1 MEGWEEGRD
10 EEEEEEE
17 EDEAAVGDAE
27 PPSPVSCLTN
37 SNIDRGVDKNDDD
50 EAIPTDA
57 LLLPPPS
64 DSERLGLG
72 RRQGRRLVASPLV
85 ARRDSRM
92 AARKRRGKVAVVG
105 AAKFFALPGKMG
117 SSLPCRGQRAT
128 ELEK

>member
-1 MEGWEEGRD
+1 MEGW
-10 EEEEEEE
+10 EEE

-92 AARKRRGKVAVVG
+92 AARKSRGKVAVVG
-105 AAKFFALPGKMG
+105 AA
-117 SSLPCRGQRAT
+117 SSLRFQERWTVRCLAEGRRST

>member
-1 MEGWEEGRD
+1 MEGW
-10 EEEEEEE
+10 EEE

-85 ARRDSRM
+85 ARRGSRM
-92 AARKRRGKVAVVG
+92 AARKSRGKVAVVG
-105 AAKFFALPGKMG
+105 AA
-117 SSLPCRGQRAT
+117 SSLRCFQERWTVRCLAEGRRST